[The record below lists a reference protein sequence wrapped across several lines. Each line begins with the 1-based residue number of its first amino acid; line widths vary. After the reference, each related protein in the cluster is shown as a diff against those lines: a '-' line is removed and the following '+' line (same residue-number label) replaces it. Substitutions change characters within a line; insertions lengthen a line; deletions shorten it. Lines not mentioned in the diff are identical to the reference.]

1 MFMRAGNLIAA
12 MVSILA
18 LFVVVGM
25 VANEIGNL
33 SDTTSLS
40 GGLDTFFDR
49 ATILYLFV
57 AGMALVAGMLMLIT
71 WLRQR

>member
-1 MFMRAGNLIAA
+1 MSMRAGHFIVAI
-12 MVSILA
+12 VSLLS
-18 LFVVVGM
+18 LFVVVAM

-57 AGMALVAGMLMLIT
+57 AGMALVAGMLMMIT